1 MRSMIPFIRRRPM
14 GRAIYGQL
22 YTGGGVT
29 LVFTDPG
36 VINPVHAPLHAH
48 PFPPPRPEFESR
60 IPKIVSDRNVELP
73 FVKRYPI
80 LHQIARCPIIPPNS
94 TCPSFPHPSPPE
106 FGQGLTLDGGGGE
119 GGCRCNGR
127 DQVRVYYE
135 LRSVLEM
142 LVLVLLP
149 RKFVKILF
157 FFFYLTRWN

>member
-1 MRSMIPFIRRRPM
+1 MVIENRAENEGGMRSMIPFIRRRPM

-48 PFPPPRPEFESR
+48 PSPSRAEFESR

-119 GGCRCNGR
+119 WMSLQRAR
-127 DQVRVYYE
+127 SSS
-135 LRSVLEM
+135 SVLWAAKCIRD
-142 LVLVLLP
+142 VSP
-149 RKFVKILF
+149 CSSSS
-157 FFFYLTRWN
+157 